1 MTWKDVK
8 LATLQKMFAAEGS
21 TIPTDESTTD
31 YLAGMPYVANEALL
45 RLSTVGKFI
54 VKSFVI
60 AHNPLENLLHTSEDM
75 SIHKLGEKTFAS
87 DNVGSY
93 YFEFS
98 GKGTL
103 TIDVGDGSPTVQEL
117 ESKDT
122 YTEYRGV
129 LTKTGKATLT
139 LSCTYPST
147 VKNIALY
154 SERFDNADEVPEYA
168 TFVRY
173 YLKKIAKDFYQL
185 GDNSIYYEGPCGKR
199 YIQTSEYYRESD
211 NVLVL
216 RRDAPGSYTVYYRA
230 YPPEIT
236 ASTEDDYELPLDR
249 EVAVLLPLYMAS
261 QLYKD
266 DDNGIATSYR
276 NEFEAGL
283 ESLID
288 NSSSSGYEE
297 FTSEGGWI

>member
-31 YLAGMPYVANEALL
+31 YLAGMPHVANEALL
-45 RLSTVGKFI
+45 RLSTVGKYI
-54 VKSFVI
+54 TKSFVI
-60 AHNPLENLLHTSEDM
+60 AHNPLENLLADSEAM
-75 SIHKLGEKTFAS
+75 SIHKLGEKSFVS

-103 TIDVGDGSPTVQEL
+103 TIDSGDGNPTVNEL

-129 LTKTGKATLT
+129 ITKTGKTTIT
-139 LSCTYPST
+139 LSCAYPST

-185 GDNSIYYEGPCGKR
+185 GDNSIYYEGACGKG

-216 RRDAPGSYTVYYRA
+216 SRDTPGSYTVYYRA

-276 NEFEAGL
+276 NEFEVAFERL
-283 ESLID
+283 VKN
-288 NSSSSGYEE
+288 NSAPSAER
-297 FTSEGGWI
+297 FTSESGWI